1 MICFFI
7 GKITVEFSQPNYN
20 VTESSGDLTVTLLL
34 TKGVSDNDT
43 TVTVTPSDQSP
54 VSAEGK
60 RCVYPTMTS

>member
-1 MICFFI
+1 MLFI